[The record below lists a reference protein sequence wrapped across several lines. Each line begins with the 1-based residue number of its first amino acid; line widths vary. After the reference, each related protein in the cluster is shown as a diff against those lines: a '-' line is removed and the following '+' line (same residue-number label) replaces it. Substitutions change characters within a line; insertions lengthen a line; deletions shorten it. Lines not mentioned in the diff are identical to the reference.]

1 MADESIY
8 FANSIKISKFRSL
21 LILQLLNVNA
31 CHASRQKANPY
42 DYQISRQ
49 VVDCPTLN
57 LSVLGFSFVFHDK
70 AKRTQQ
76 ENLLAGKRPIPMIT
90 RFGNRLVAP
99 PHPGSS
105 ANSANW
111 ITFEFLPSAVTRSIF
126 FLFHLTSFPGV
137 IYPEQRDDSGRPYN
151 GQLWWGWDACVWPK
165 DSGEAVVSRKNR
177 STTYLHSCRSGSWSS
192 LLHYITL
199 Q

>member
-1 MADESIY
+1 MWMPA
-8 FANSIKISKFRSL
+8 
-21 LILQLLNVNA
+21 V
-31 CHASRQKANPY
+31 QKAHPY
-42 DYQISRQ
+42 DCQISRQ
-49 VVDCPTLN
+49 VVDCARLN

-76 ENLLAGKRPIPMIT
+76 GNLLAGKRPIPMIT

-137 IYPEQRDDSGRPYN
+137 IYPVRRNDSEIPYN
-151 GQLWWGWDACVWPK
+151 GQLWWGWGCMCLTK
-165 DSGEAVVSRKNR
+165 RFR
-177 STTYLHSCRSGSWSS
+177 WSS
-192 LLHYITL
+192 CIKKEQVCYKFAFL
-199 Q
+199 

>member
-1 MADESIY
+1 MYRINGD
-8 FANSIKISKFRSL
+8 
-21 LILQLLNVNA
+21 LI
-31 CHASRQKANPY
+31 
-42 DYQISRQ
+42 
-49 VVDCPTLN
+49 

-111 ITFEFLPSAVTRSIF
+111 ITFEFLPSAVTRYIFSIWQA
-126 FLFHLTSFPGV
+126 FLGLSILSNATTVGDPITVNFGG
-137 IYPEQRDDSGRPYN
+137 DG
-151 GQLWWGWDACVWPK
+151 DACVWPK

-177 STTYLHSCRSGSWSS
+177 SAINLHSCRSGSWSS

>member
-21 LILQLLNVNA
+21 LILQLLYVNA

-76 ENLLAGKRPIPMIT
+76 GNLLEGKRPIPMIT

-111 ITFEFLPSAVTRSIF
+111 ITFEFLPSAVTRYIFSISTPF
-126 FLFHLTSFPGV
+126 DKLS
-137 IYPEQRDDSGRPYN
+137 
-151 GQLWWGWDACVWPK
+151 WG
-165 DSGEAVVSRKNR
+165 
-177 STTYLHSCRSGSWSS
+177 YLS
-192 LLHYITL
+192 
-199 Q
+199 